1 MKRLWARHHM
11 RSNLSILLG
20 TLVLAACASAPDDP
34 ASNPEAAAP
43 LACIN
48 KAQCDLYWQRAQAW
62 IAANSAYRVQHV
74 TDTVIQTYGPMGATF
89 ALAYTV
95 VKTPSPD
102 GSGRIAIACACGNL
116 IRCEPTKTE
125 ATIAFKRFVRG

>member
-1 MKRLWARHHM
+1 MTRT
-11 RSNLSILLG
+11 LSMLLG
-20 TLVLAACASAPDDP
+20 AMVLAACATTPDDP

-62 IAANSAYRVQHV
+62 IAANSTYRVQNV
-74 TDTVIQTYGPMGATF
+74 TDTVIQTYGPIGASLD
-89 ALAYTV
+89 LAYTV

-102 GSGRIAIACACGNL
+102 GSGRIAFACTCGNL
-116 IRCEPTKTE
+116 FRCEPTKTQ
-125 ATIAFKRFVRG
+125 ATIEFKRFVRG